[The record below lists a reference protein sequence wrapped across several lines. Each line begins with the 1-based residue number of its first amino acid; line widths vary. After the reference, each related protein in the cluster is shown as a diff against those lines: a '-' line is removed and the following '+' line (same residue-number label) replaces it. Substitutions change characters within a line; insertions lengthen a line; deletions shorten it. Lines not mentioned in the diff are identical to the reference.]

1 MLVRLYA
8 SLNKADRPKGIP
20 SGIGRNR
27 SKGAPRWDRAITMGS
42 IDKYIF
48 RTTLAS
54 FAVVLISLTGVIW
67 ITQALRGI
75 DLMTSQGQTI
85 LTFLGI
91 TSLVIPA
98 LVLIISPIALMIAI
112 SHTLNKLATDS
123 EIIVMNAAGF
133 SPVRLFRP
141 FVFATFVVALLV
153 AFIAAYLA
161 PEGLRRIK
169 QWDAEI
175 TADVLTNVF
184 HPGRFAQLD
193 QNLTIRIRERQPG
206 GLLKGI
212 FIDDRRDPKERVSI
226 VADHG
231 TVVKNE
237 GGSFLILENGNLER
251 FELGKRDPALVAFDR
266 YGFDM
271 SKFSNQGHD
280 VALGIRERYLWE
292 LIAPEDSDP
301 IYQQL
306 SGQFRA
312 ELHDRFMSPIYPFA
326 FAALTFAFLGAPR
339 TTRQSRNFSMGGA
352 ILAVFGLRMAGFAC
366 SVLTVKSPLAA
377 LVQYLMLATAIGVS
391 FWIIIDG
398 VVIEPP
404 ASLIEAINRSNE
416 RILRL
421 FGRPAAA

>member
-1 MLVRLYA
+1 
-8 SLNKADRPKGIP
+8 
-20 SGIGRNR
+20 
-27 SKGAPRWDRAITMGS
+27 MGS
-42 IDKYIF
+42 IDRYIF

-54 FAVVLISLTGVIW
+54 FALVLVSLTGVIW

-85 LTFLGI
+85 ITFLGL

-98 LVLIISPIALMIAI
+98 LILIIAPVALMIAI

-133 SPVRLFRP
+133 SPLRLFRP
-141 FVFATFVVALLV
+141 FVYATIVVAILV

-161 PEGLRRIK
+161 PDGMRRIK

-175 TADVLTNVF
+175 TADVLTNVLQ
-184 HPGRFAQLD
+184 PGRFAQLD

-206 GLLKGI
+206 GLLMGI
-212 FIDDRRDPKERVSI
+212 FIDDRRDPKERISI

-231 TVVKNE
+231 TVVKSGNN
-237 GGSFLILENGNLER
+237 SFLVLEDGNLEK
-251 FELGKRDPALVAFDR
+251 FEADKRDPAMVAFGR
-266 YGFDM
+266 YAFDM
-271 SKFSNQGHD
+271 SKFSQHGD

-292 LIAPEDSDP
+292 LMWPDKEDP
-301 IYQQL
+301 MYKQVP
-306 SGQFRA
+306 GQFRA

-339 TTRQSRNFSMGGA
+339 TTRQSRNFSIGGS
-352 ILAVFGLRMAGFAC
+352 ILAVFGLRMIGFAC
-366 SVLTVKSPLAA
+366 SVMTVRTPMAA
-377 LVQYLMLATAIGVS
+377 VVQYSMLFLGIAVGV
-391 FWIIIDG
+391 WVIIAG

-404 ASLIEAINRSNE
+404 AGLMEAINRSNA
-416 RILRL
+416 RLLRL
-421 FGRPAAA
+421 IGRPATA

>member
-1 MLVRLYA
+1 
-8 SLNKADRPKGIP
+8 
-20 SGIGRNR
+20 
-27 SKGAPRWDRAITMGS
+27 MGS
-42 IDKYIF
+42 IDRYIF

-54 FAVVLISLTGVIW
+54 FAVVLVSLTGVIW

-98 LVLIISPIALMIAI
+98 LVLIISPIALMIAV

-141 FVFATFVVALLV
+141 FLFATLVVALMV

-175 TADVLTNVF
+175 TADVLTNVLQ
-184 HPGRFAQLD
+184 PGRFAQLD
-193 QNLTIRIRERQPG
+193 QNLTIRIRERLPG

-231 TVVKNE
+231 TVVKNQD
-237 GGSFLILENGNLER
+237 GSFLILEDGNLER
-251 FELGKRDPALVAFDR
+251 FEVGKRDPALVAFGR

-271 SKFSNQGHD
+271 SKFNQSHD
-280 VALGIRERYLWE
+280 VTLGIRERYLWE
-292 LIAPEDSDP
+292 LMSPQESDP
-301 IYQQL
+301 IYKQL
-306 SGQFRA
+306 PGQFRA

-339 TTRQSRNFSMGGA
+339 TTRQSRNFSIGGS

-366 SVLTVKSPLAA
+366 SVLTVKSPTAA
-377 LVQYLMLATAIGVS
+377 LVQYLMLFAAIGIS
-391 FWIIIDG
+391 FWIILAG

-404 ASLIEAINRSNE
+404 AGLIEALNRSNE

-421 FGRPAAA
+421 FRRPAVA